1 MTEHLQH
8 MRKVFSILSTNSLH
22 INAKKCR
29 FRESKLEYL
38 GHWVSVGVEVDKEK
52 ISAMTN
58 WPIPRNLKELRGFLG
73 LTGYYRKFIANYASI
88 AWPLTQLLRKDA
100 FCWSREAQATFS
112 TLKQAMTM
120 APVLTLPNFS
130 QEFIVETDA
139 SGSSVG
145 AILMQQ
151 GRPIAYFSQALPR
164 RAKLKL
170 AYERELMAIV
180 LIVRKWRHYLICQH
194 FIIKID

>member
-1 MTEHLQH
+1 MNQIFQHQLRRFVLVFFDDLLVYSITMTEYLQH

-58 WPIPRNLKELRGFLG
+58 WPIPRNL
-73 LTGYYRKFIANYASI
+73 NSVN
-88 AWPLTQLLRKDA
+88 A
-100 FCWSREAQATFS
+100 FFWSREAQATFS

-120 APVLTLPNFS
+120 APVLALPNFS
-130 QEFIVETDA
+130 QEFIVETNA

-151 GRPIAYFSQALPR
+151 GCPIAYFSQALPR